1 MLQQTQLMLQGAK
14 ETAATGM
21 VGHNTDGHGNSK
33 GAHCGLRRFLKGAA
47 AFGAV
52 VGALAWAGSR
62 SSS

>member
-14 ETAATGM
+14 GTAATGM
-21 VGHNTDGHGNSK
+21 VGHNTDGHGDSK
-33 GAHCGLRRFLKGAA
+33 GACCGLHRFLIGAA

-52 VGALAWAGSR
+52 AGAFAWAGSR